1 MVGGPQLAMIADDV
15 LDDLIAASAAR
26 WPGLHLERT
35 ELARALA
42 DRAIAADSRYGL
54 DVGLMCGLARG
65 DATALRVFEAEIV
78 PDVRGALARLDP
90 GGGLVEDALQQ
101 VRVKLLV
108 AAGEPRIVEYRARGS
123 LAAWVQVIAIRE
135 TLMLRRRTR
144 NERPVSEDALLIAV
158 EGNPALEL
166 TKQAHRAD
174 LAEAF
179 QAALAALTPRERTLL
194 RLCFVEATGTEQLA
208 ELYQV
213 HRVTMFRW
221 LTDARARLLDALRSE
236 LMSRVGVAASDVD
249 SLIRALASSLDVAW

>member
-1 MVGGPQLAMIADDV
+1 MMGDEE
-15 LDDLIAASAAR
+15 LDGLIAASGAR
-26 WPGLHLERT
+26 WSGLQVERT

-42 DRAIAADSRYGL
+42 ERTLGADSRYAL
-54 DVGLMCGLARG
+54 DIALMCGLARG
-65 DATALRVFEAEIV
+65 DASALRAFEAEIV

-90 GGGLVEDALQQ
+90 SGHLVEDALQQ

-108 AAGEPRIVEYRARGS
+108 AEGEPRIVEYRGRGA

-158 EGNPALEL
+158 EGNPALAL

-174 LAEAF
+174 LAASF

-221 LTDARARLLDALRSE
+221 LSDARAHLLDGLRSE
-236 LMSRVGVAASDVD
+236 LMARVGVDANDVD
-249 SLIRALASSLDVAW
+249 SLITALASSLDVAW